1 MTTIIQREATPN
13 EQARAQDWELW
24 ESGNTDRFEYIY
36 DQDVQF
42 IVQQGAAVIHSQYN
56 EPVAVKAG
64 DHVTIRKG
72 VQGIWDISSPIVNRY
87 QYL

>member
-1 MTTIIQREATPN
+1 MTVISKRQATAQ
-13 EQARAQDWELW
+13 EQQASQAWALW
-24 ESGNTDRFEYIY
+24 ESGATDRFAYQY

-42 IVQQGAAVIHSQYN
+42 VVQSGDAVIHSPGN
-56 EPVAVKAG
+56 PPVAIAAG

-72 VQGIWDISSPIVNRY
+72 TDGLWAIGTPVVNRY

>member
-1 MTTIIQREATPN
+1 MTTISKRQATPE
-13 EQARAQDWELW
+13 EQQGCQAWALW
-24 ESGNTDRFEYIY
+24 ESGDTDRFAYQY

-42 IVQQGAAVIHSQYN
+42 VVQCGEAVIHSPGN
-56 EPVAVKAG
+56 PPVAIAAG

-72 VQGIWDISSPIVNRY
+72 LDGLWAISAPVVNRY

>member
-1 MTTIIQREATPN
+1 MTTITQRGASSD
-13 EQARAQDWELW
+13 EQIRSQDWALW
-24 ESGNTDRFEYIY
+24 ESGDTDRFEYTY

-42 IVQQGAAVIHSQYN
+42 IVQHGAAVIHSQGN
-56 EPVAVKAG
+56 TPVAIKVG

-72 VQGIWDISSPIVNRY
+72 VQGIWDISVPIVNRY